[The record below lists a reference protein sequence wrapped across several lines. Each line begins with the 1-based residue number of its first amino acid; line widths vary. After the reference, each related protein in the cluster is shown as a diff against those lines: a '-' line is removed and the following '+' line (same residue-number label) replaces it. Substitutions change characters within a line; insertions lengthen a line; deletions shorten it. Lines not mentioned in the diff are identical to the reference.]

1 MGMERA
7 ELGWRGLSGN
17 GEGWV
22 GMERAE
28 WEWRGLS
35 GNGEG

>member
-1 MGMERA
+1 MAMERA
-7 ELGWRGLSGN
+7 DWEWRGLSGN

-22 GMERAE
+22 GMEKAG